1 MSASVI
7 SAIPWAIQSLPPK
20 TYSNAQGLSTL
31 VKAPYNTRTRFT
43 YNPLGELLN
52 SRAPEDNITSYQYDM
67 LGRRTERVHPDA
79 GTTTWQYD
87 KAGNLISMQTANLG
101 QVSEYITY
109 GYSYNRLG
117 DVVFPLNTYNNV
129 SYTYG
134 DNGSGNQAGR
144 ITAQLDATGL
154 QEFEYG
160 LLGEMT
166 RCTRYL
172 VIPGDNYF
180 TFQTA
185 WEYDSW
191 NRIEKITYPDRE
203 QVSYFYNLG
212 GLLDSMHSTKGDSWQ
227 TDIVDAIGY
236 DEFERR
242 NYIHLGNGTKTRYF
256 YNDTRG
262 FLSWMYSLNSNNE
275 GMQDITYA
283 YDATGN
289 ITSIDNTANQL
300 SNGIGG
306 WNSYSFEYDSL
317 YRLVGLIGL
326 LEQRD

>member
-1 MSASVI
+1 
-7 SAIPWAIQSLPPK
+7 
-20 TYSNAQGLSTL
+20 
-31 VKAPYNTRTRFT
+31 
-43 YNPLGELLN
+43 
-52 SRAPEDNITSYQYDM
+52 
-67 LGRRTERVHPDA
+67 
-79 GTTTWQYD
+79 
-87 KAGNLISMQTANLG
+87 
-101 QVSEYITY
+101 
-109 GYSYNRLG
+109 
-117 DVVFPLNTYNNV
+117 
-129 SYTYG
+129 
-134 DNGSGNQAGR
+134 
-144 ITAQLDATGL
+144 
-154 QEFEYG
+154 
-160 LLGEMT
+160 MT

-172 VIPGDNYF
+172 VIPGGNYY

-191 NRIEKITYPDRE
+191 NRIEKITYPDAE
-203 QVSYFYNLG
+203 QVSYFYNFG

-242 NYIHLGNGTKTRYF
+242 NYIHLGNGTKTRYY

-317 YRLVGLIGL
+317 YRLVGSSGYWNNGTNYTFELGMGYSPSGRIQGKN
-326 LEQRD
+326 QYRRTF